1 MKQIFASVI
10 VLFLVS
16 PISAQEVVDLAPASV
31 TETTPERT
39 LISKPGWLRGLHV
52 IGDDLPRNARPR
64 IEAFV
69 PSRWAGGKIC
79 ARMTTMVGTYDAGH
93 EYDIPANWTAER
105 ANLLYEGERRR
116 LVSDI
121 TPEDGGIA
129 VERGP
134 CFSDDTPAE
143 QEFTANFWNDV
154 SEPILNIDGFGELRL
169 NMNIARADELLPA
182 AVLGTTG
189 EQLRVNCSRIND
201 PAAIAFNYRCR
212 ILLTPEQIDT
222 AGSESILFSYTRI
235 YRGRESAERVARIFV
250 GEGQ

>member
-1 MKQIFASVI
+1 MKPIFASVFAI
-10 VLFLVS
+10 CLWAPAF
-16 PISAQEVVDLAPASV
+16 AQDVVDLAPASV

-79 ARMTTMVGTYDAGH
+79 ARMTTIVGTYDAGH
-93 EYDIPANWTAER
+93 EYDIPENWTAER

-116 LVSDI
+116 LVADI

-134 CFSDDTPAE
+134 CFSDDAPAE
-143 QEFTANFWNDV
+143 QEFTANFWNDF
-154 SEPILNIDGFGELRL
+154 SEPILNPDGFGELRL
-169 NMNIARADELLPA
+169 NMNIARADELLPS
-182 AVLGTTG
+182 AVLGMTG
-189 EQLRVNCSRIND
+189 EELNVACERID
-201 PAAIAFNYRCR
+201 APEAIAFNHRCR
-212 ILLTPEQIDT
+212 ILLTPAQIET
-222 AGSESILFSYTRI
+222 AGNETILFSYTRI

-250 GEGQ
+250 GEGP